1 MWHDDLRLEPRGV
14 GREAAAACED
24 REAGQLREG
33 VHHQA
38 ERRHG
43 TVLSVDHC
51 LHYNFWTITG
61 HRGLRRA
68 DQAGQVPNTH
78 SETGLDGLYK
88 NYLFWNLKHIQL
100 QGCYDILG
108 C

>member
-1 MWHDDLRLEPRGV
+1 M

-43 TVLSVDHC
+43 TVLSVDQSQVSI
-51 LHYNFWTITG
+51 LT
-61 HRGLRRA
+61 L
-68 DQAGQVPNTH
+68 DQSQVIVACDEQIKLVKFPILTQK
-78 SETGLDGLYK
+78 LD
-88 NYLFWNLKHIQL
+88 
-100 QGCYDILG
+100 
-108 C
+108 